1 MDCFCSS
8 TSLRILAILHLH
20 AATNPE
26 TALTLS
32 EILKYIPEAREN
44 ELENTL
50 NELIKLGYIL
60 EVNKRYYI
68 THIGS
73 LRLMSI
79 YS

>member
-1 MDCFCSS
+1 MDYFSS
-8 TSLRILAILHLH
+8 SISLRILAVLHLH

-32 EILKYIPEAREN
+32 EILKYIPEARGD
-44 ELENTL
+44 ELENIIS
-50 NELIKLGYIL
+50 ELIRLGYIT
-60 EVNKRYYI
+60 EVDKRYYI

-73 LRLMSI
+73 LHLMSI